1 MREEIVQ
8 RLLTLN
14 REFYNGFADSF
25 SHSRTEPQPGFF
37 RLLEMYP
44 KLGGH
49 LLDVGCGDGR
59 FGRFSFDHNTITR
72 YTGID
77 LSSGLLDIAKS
88 NVDGNFYERDMSR
101 AGFLDGM
108 GQFDSIACLAALQH
122 VPSRANRVRLLQEF
136 GEHLATNDNSRLLLS
151 TWQFMNSPRQQR
163 KVQSWN
169 IIGLEDGDVEEKD
182 YLLTWKRDGLGYR
195 YVCFVDEE
203 ETAVLAEAANLE
215 IEAQFYSDG
224 REKNLS
230 LYTILKKRDS

>member
-1 MREEIVQ
+1 MREKIVQ

-25 SHSRTEPQPGFF
+25 SHSRAEPQPGFF
-37 RLLEMYP
+37 RLLELHP

-59 FGRFSFDHNTITR
+59 FGRFCFEHEAITQ

-77 LSSGLLDIAKS
+77 LSSGLLDIAKN
-88 NVDGNFYERDMSR
+88 NVDGDFYERDMSR
-101 AGFLDGM
+101 AGFLDEL

-136 GEHLATNDNSRLLLS
+136 GDHLAINGRLLLS

-169 IIGLEDGDVEEKD
+169 IIGLEDDDVEEKD

-203 ETAVLAEAANLE
+203 ETAVLANAANME
-215 IEAQFYSDG
+215 IEHQFYSDG
-224 REKNLS
+224 REGNLS
-230 LYTILKKRDS
+230 LYTILKKQDA

>member
-25 SHSRTEPQPGFF
+25 SHSRAEPQPGFF
-37 RLLEMYP
+37 RLLELHP

-59 FGRFSFDHNTITR
+59 FGRFGFEHEAITQ

-77 LSSGLLDIAKS
+77 LSSGLLDIAKD
-88 NVDGNFYERDMSR
+88 NVQGDFYERDMSR
-101 AGFLDGM
+101 AGFLDGL
-108 GQFDSIACLAALQH
+108 GTFDSIACLAALQH

-136 GEHLATNDNSRLLLS
+136 GEHLETNGRLLLS

-203 ETAVLAEAANLE
+203 ETAVLANAANLE
-215 IEAQFYSDG
+215 IEHQFYSDG

-230 LYTILKKRDS
+230 LYTILKKRDA